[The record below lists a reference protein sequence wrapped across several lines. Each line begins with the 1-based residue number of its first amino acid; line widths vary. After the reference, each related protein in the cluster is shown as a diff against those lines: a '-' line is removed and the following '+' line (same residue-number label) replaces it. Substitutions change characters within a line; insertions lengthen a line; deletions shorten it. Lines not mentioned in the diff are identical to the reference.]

1 MRTLTGAVSLA
12 SLASSARS
20 AGRTVRIVTGGVDKK
35 SALAAFAE
43 GLSLPG
49 WFGKNLDALTDAL
62 RELADDTN
70 RELELVWDGTAKIA
84 RSDPKAYAAIRRVLE
99 EVEAERDDL
108 HVTIVE
114 R

>member
-1 MRTLTGAVSLA
+1 MRTLTGSVSVI
-12 SLASSARS
+12 SLTSSARA

-35 SALAAFAE
+35 SALAAFAA
-43 GLSLPG
+43 GLALPG

-62 RELADDTN
+62 RDLADDTH
-70 RELELVWDGTAKIA
+70 REIELVWDATATIA

-99 EVEAERDDL
+99 DVEAERDDL